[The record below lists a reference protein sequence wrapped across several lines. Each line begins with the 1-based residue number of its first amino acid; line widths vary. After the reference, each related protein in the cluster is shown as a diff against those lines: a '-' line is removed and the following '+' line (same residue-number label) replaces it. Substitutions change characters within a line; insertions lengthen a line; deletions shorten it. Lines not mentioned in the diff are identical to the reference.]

1 LRDSG
6 IGEFWNWE
14 IEGFWNSGIGRLRD
28 WKFGI
33 QSAIPEFAIPEF
45 PNLLLGSK
53 GFDSL

>member
-33 QSAIPEFAIPEF
+33 QSAIPEFAIPELF
-45 PNLLLGSK
+45 PWFKRL
-53 GFDSL
+53 

>member
-1 LRDSG
+1 LRNSG
-6 IGEFWNWE
+6 I
-14 IEGFWNSGIGRLRD
+14 EGLGDSGIGRLRD

-45 PNLLLGSK
+45 HGPK